1 MYITLF
7 RTGIWVII
15 ATLAAY
21 VIRETYLGEMLVF
34 LNEQLLQRAL
44 MLGAGAIGL
53 GVLAWIGSKIFPK
66 KKGHCKIC
74 RQSIP
79 PGAIYCRIHLRDVLE
94 KARHTEMMPRER

>member
-1 MYITLF
+1 MSITLF

-44 MLGAGAIGL
+44 VLGVGTIGL
-53 GVLAWIGSKIFPK
+53 GVLAWFGGKLTPK
-66 KKGHCKIC
+66 KKGKCKVC
-74 RQSIP
+74 RNAIP
-79 PGAIYCRIHLRDVLE
+79 PGAVYCRIHLHEVLE
-94 KARHTEMMPRER
+94 GARNSDVVARRR

>member
-1 MYITLF
+1 MSITLF

-21 VIRETYLGEMLVF
+21 VIRETYVGEMLVF

-44 MLGAGAIGL
+44 IVGVGAIGL
-53 GVLAWIGSKIFPK
+53 GVVAWIGGKLAPK
-66 KKGHCKIC
+66 KKASCKVC

-79 PGAIYCRIHLRDVLE
+79 VGAVYCRVHLQEVLE
-94 KARHTEMMPRER
+94 RARHSDVVARDR

>member
-1 MYITLF
+1 MSTTLF

-21 VIRETYLGEMLVF
+21 VVRETYSGELVAY

-44 MLGAGAIGL
+44 MLGIGSIGL
-53 GVLAWIGSKIFPK
+53 GVVAWLGGKVAPK
-66 KKGHCKIC
+66 KRASCKVC

-79 PGAIYCRIHLRDVLE
+79 AGAVYCRIHLHEVLE
-94 KARHTEMMPRER
+94 NARHTDVVARRR